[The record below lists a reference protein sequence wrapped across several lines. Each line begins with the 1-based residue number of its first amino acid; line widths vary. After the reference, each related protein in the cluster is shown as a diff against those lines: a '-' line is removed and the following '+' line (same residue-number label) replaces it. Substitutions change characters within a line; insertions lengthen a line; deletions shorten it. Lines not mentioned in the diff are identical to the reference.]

1 MLAQPIQS
9 QSRANDP
16 MTTDPLS
23 VNEFTVADFLASRLC
38 HDLVG
43 PISAVAN
50 GLELLAESPQMEE
63 EAVGLA
69 RRSAARAT
77 ALIQFFRLAFGNAGN
92 QIVRPQ
98 EAQAAAQGL
107 FQDGRV
113 KLDWSMSPETLALP
127 AGAGKLLL
135 NMILMAAD
143 ALPRGGRILA
153 LTAREGAAIRFSV
166 RATGTDAKLT
176 EDEAAALAALTP
188 PNDLTPRTVQA
199 YLAGRL
205 AARFGAHLKP
215 QAVGPGEVLFE
226 AKIASV

>member
-9 QSRANDP
+9 QSRAGDS
-16 MTTDPLS
+16 MTADLHS

-50 GLELLAESPQMEE
+50 GLELLSESPQMEE
-63 EAVGLA
+63 EAVDLA

-77 ALIQFFRLAFGNAGN
+77 ALVQFFRLAFGNAGN

-98 EAQAAAQGL
+98 EAQAAAQAL
-107 FQDGRV
+107 FLDGRV
-113 KLDWSMSPETLALP
+113 KLDWSVSPETLALP

-135 NMILMAAD
+135 NMILLAAD
-143 ALPRGGRILA
+143 ALPRGGRVLA
-153 LTAREGAAIRFSV
+153 LTTGEGAAIRFAV
-166 RATGTDAKLT
+166 RALGTDAKLA
-176 EDEAAALAALTP
+176 EDETIALAAVTP
-188 PNDLTPRTVQA
+188 PKDLTPRTVQA

-205 AARFGAHLKP
+205 AARFGTSLAP
-215 QAVGPGEVLFE
+215 ASVAPGEILFE
-226 AKIASV
+226 ARIAAI

>member
-16 MTTDPLS
+16 MTADPIS

-50 GLELLAESPQMEE
+50 GLELLSESPQMEE
-63 EAVGLA
+63 EAIDLA

-77 ALIQFFRLAFGNAGN
+77 ALVQFFRLAFGNAGN

-98 EAQAAAQGL
+98 EAQAVAQGL

-113 KLDWSMSPETLALP
+113 KLDCSTSPETLALP

-135 NMILMAAD
+135 NMILLAAD

-153 LTAREGAAIRFSV
+153 LTTSEGAAIRFTV
-166 RATGTDAKLT
+166 RAMGTDAKLT
-176 EDEAAALAALTP
+176 DDEATALTAVTP

-205 AARFGAHLKP
+205 AVRFGASLKP
-215 QAVGPGEVLFE
+215 QPVAPGEVLFE
-226 AKIASV
+226 AKIAAL

>member
-1 MLAQPIQS
+1 
-9 QSRANDP
+9 
-16 MTTDPLS
+16 MTADTHP
-23 VNEFTVADFLASRLC
+23 VTEFTVADFLASRLC

-113 KLDWSMSPETLALP
+113 KLDWSMTPETLALP

-135 NMILMAAD
+135 NMVLLAAD

-153 LTAREGAAIRFSV
+153 LTAGEGTAIRFAV

-176 EDEAAALAALTP
+176 DDEAAALAALTP

-205 AARFGAHLKP
+205 AARFGASLKAQP
-215 QAVGPGEVLFE
+215 IAPGEVLFE
-226 AKIASV
+226 VKIAAV

>member
-1 MLAQPIQS
+1 MMADTHPV
-9 QSRANDP
+9 
-16 MTTDPLS
+16 T
-23 VNEFTVADFLASRLC
+23 EFTVADFLASRLC

-113 KLDWSMSPETLALP
+113 KLDWSMTPETLALP

-135 NMILMAAD
+135 NMILLAAD

-153 LTAREGAAIRFSV
+153 LTAGEGAAIRFAV

-205 AARFGAHLKP
+205 ATRFGASLKAQP
-215 QAVGPGEVLFE
+215 VGPGEVLFE
-226 AKIASV
+226 VKIAAL

>member
-1 MLAQPIQS
+1 
-9 QSRANDP
+9 
-16 MTTDPLS
+16 MTTDPLQ

-50 GLELLAESPQMEE
+50 GLELLSESPQLEE

-98 EAQAAAQGL
+98 EAQAAALGL

-113 KLDWSMSPETLALP
+113 KLDWSVAPETIALP

-135 NMILMAAD
+135 NMILLAAD

-153 LTAREGAAIRFSV
+153 MASGEAAAIRFSV
-166 RATGTDAKLT
+166 RALGTDAKLSD
-176 EDEAAALAALTP
+176 DEAVALAAVTP
-188 PNDLTPRTVQA
+188 PGDLTPRTVQA

-205 AARFGAHLKP
+205 AARFGTALKP
-215 QAVGPGEVLFE
+215 QSVGPGEILFE
-226 AKIASV
+226 AKIAAA